1 MYVRHSVH
9 IQHPF
14 ERCAEGLL
22 RSPREWFPRLAGEAI
37 ASVGPKLAGVPIRKR
52 VKVDIGEPVKAGS
65 WLEIPVSWEPTSAG
79 RFFPDMRG
87 KVELAPVD
95 PQQTRLS
102 VSCTYEPPLGE
113 VGAGLDE
120 TVMYRVAEGTMKELA
135 ESIAARLEKLL
146 AEGSPK
152 AKKTAR

>member
-9 IQHPF
+9 VDQPF
-14 ERCAEGLL
+14 DRCAEAMQ
-22 RSPREWFPRLAGEAI
+22 RSPREWFPRLATEAI
-37 ASVGPKLAGVPIRKR
+37 ASVGPNVAGVPIRKR
-52 VKVDIGEPVKAGS
+52 VKVDIGEPVGAGS
-65 WLEIPVSWEPTSAG
+65 WLEVPVSWRPTSAG

-95 PQQTRLS
+95 ASRTRLT

-120 TVMYRVAEGTMKELA
+120 TVMHRVAEATMKELA
-135 ESIAARLEKLL
+135 ESIAARLDKL
-146 AEGSPK
+146 ATRS
-152 AKKTAR
+152 